1 MENQA
6 TETTEQRHIRR
17 FTSYEEFQKAFYPES
32 TKPESPEEDQE
43 EDHDFGT
50 HLAIQ
55 SLNRHAEILKFGDS

>member
-6 TETTEQRHIRR
+6 AETIEQRQIRR

-32 TKPESPEEDQE
+32 AKPEGSGED
-43 EDHDFGT
+43 EDENHDFGT